1 MKNNTQVSY
10 QSDNPYFCAVVPTP
24 NSNVVSV
31 RVYEI
36 GKIGKLLF
44 KVGRMQKRFSEKNI
58 LQIEFKIA
66 NIVKL

>member
-10 QSDNPYFCAVVPTP
+10 QSDNPYFSAVVSTDD
-24 NSNVVSV
+24 SNMVSV

-36 GKIGKLLF
+36 CKIGKLLF
-44 KVGRMQKRFSEKNI
+44 KVGRMQKRFSAKNI